1 MKGAEKV
8 HFFDIHPM
16 NLMKS
21 LSMALELT
29 VNGMSTHHWR
39 TALIADC
46 IAKELKLEEIER
58 QEVVYAALIHDIGA
72 VSNWEER
79 KLLRTMDDS
88 KRIYLHAEE
97 GYELLLLSKRF
108 EKLAKPIRYHHDN
121 WCGGNP
127 SGLAGDKIPL
137 ASRIIHLAD
146 RIEVSIYPGT
156 YIFDQKNKILDYVD
170 EKSGTAFDPNLVDAF
185 NQCAKSEAFW
195 LDLINPNYKEVF
207 FSSLDVYGS
216 ISYTLGDVTEIADI
230 FSIIIDKTSRYTA
243 KHSRGVA
250 EVAAY
255 LAKKAGFSPFEVKE
269 MRIAG
274 LLHDLGKLAIPNEI
288 LEKPE
293 KLTEEEYLLI
303 KQHTYYT
310 YRILQGID
318 NFEKIAQWAAYH
330 HETLDGTGYPFR
342 ISEDSLSLGSKI
354 LAVADVFTALTEDR
368 PYRESLSEEKVKDI
382 MGKMA
387 KYRRLD
393 KQIIDLLFEHYQ
405 DARAFI

>member
-1 MKGAEKV
+1 
-8 HFFDIHPM
+8 
-16 NLMKS
+16 
-21 LSMALELT
+21 
-29 VNGMSTHHWR
+29 
-39 TALIADC
+39 
-46 IAKELKLEEIER
+46 
-58 QEVVYAALIHDIGA
+58 
-72 VSNWEER
+72 
-79 KLLRTMDDS
+79 
-88 KRIYLHAEE
+88 
-97 GYELLLLSKRF
+97 
-108 EKLAKPIRYHHDN
+108 
-121 WCGGNP
+121 
-127 SGLAGDKIPL
+127 
-137 ASRIIHLAD
+137 
-146 RIEVSIYPGT
+146 
-156 YIFDQKNKILDYVD
+156 
-170 EKSGTAFDPNLVDAF
+170 
-185 NQCAKSEAFW
+185 
-195 LDLINPNYKEVF
+195 
-207 FSSLDVYGS
+207 
-216 ISYTLGDVTEIADI
+216 
-230 FSIIIDKTSRYTA
+230 
-243 KHSRGVA
+243 
-250 EVAAY
+250 
-255 LAKKAGFSPFEVKE
+255 